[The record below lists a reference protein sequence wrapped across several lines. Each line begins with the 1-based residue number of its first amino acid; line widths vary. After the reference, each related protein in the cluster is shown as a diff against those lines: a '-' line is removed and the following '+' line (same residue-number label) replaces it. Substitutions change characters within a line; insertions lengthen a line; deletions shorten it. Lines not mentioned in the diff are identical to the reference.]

1 MAQYRPLFE
10 IAEEI
15 SSDWKRPF
23 YGAKPYLDAMHTL
36 VDLHSRYGA
45 DDAKGIIL
53 YFLSNSGSWKGPTA
67 KRIKAELKAILK
79 GA

>member
-36 VDLHSRYGA
+36 VDLTSCYGA
-45 DDAKGIIL
+45 DNAKGILL
-53 YFLSNSGSWKGPTA
+53 YFLCNAGTWKGSTA
-67 KRIKAELKAILK
+67 RRIKQELKEILK
-79 GA
+79 G